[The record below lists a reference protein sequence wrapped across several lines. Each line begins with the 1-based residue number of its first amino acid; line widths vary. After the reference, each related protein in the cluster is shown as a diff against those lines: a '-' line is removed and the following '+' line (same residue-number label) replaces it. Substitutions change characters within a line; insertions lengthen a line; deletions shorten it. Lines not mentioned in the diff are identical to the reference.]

1 MRPLTIRPSS
11 AARWLNC
18 AGNPRVQT
26 IADALPREPDAA
38 YAAEGTLA
46 HGWLEYHLGGRRFPP
61 LKEARIDG
69 EPTSVPNDLPS
80 DQAQLIED
88 VADDILWYADFAG
101 YQIKTEKEY
110 AIELNRRGDRSPI
123 KILGHVDVL
132 LHNETDLVVLDYK
145 HGAGKHVSVI
155 NNPQTML
162 YLLAALEGRA
172 EEVFD
177 SVPINL
183 GMGIIQPRGVGDG
196 WSMVT
201 VDPEELLKFRAR
213 VLAAVEAAYQPNV
226 EYHPGPHCWKCPG
239 QRGLCPAILE
249 TAIDCVV
256 QTPSK
261 DVFNDAE
268 IEDVMT
274 HVFGGVLPW
283 PLLDKLDDVR
293 AFVKK
298 LSSYADVYLKA
309 GKSIPGWGL
318 ETVPG
323 RRAWSHPEEVP
334 GALAEILGGEP
345 GDYERITKTPV
356 TLTEAE
362 RIAKKKG
369 KKIDGLLKKPV
380 TQKRVKTETS
390 NPLGF
395 TKVE

>member
-1 MRPLTIRPSS
+1 MRLLTIRPSS

-26 IADALPREPDAA
+26 VADALPREPDAP
-38 YAAEGTLA
+38 YAAGGTLA
-46 HGWLEYHLGGRRFPP
+46 HAWLEYHLGGRSTPP
-61 LKEARIDG
+61 AEA
-69 EPTSVPNDLPS
+69 LPE
-80 DQAQLIED
+80 DQARLIKD
-88 VADDILWYADFAG
+88 VAEDILWYADMAG
-101 YQIKTEKEY
+101 YTIETEQEY
-110 AIELNRRGDRSPI
+110 SIELTLADGRI
-123 KILGHVDVL
+123 VKIIGHIDVL
-132 LHNETDLVVLDYK
+132 LSNETDLVVLDYK
-145 HGAGKHVSVI
+145 HGAGKHVSAAD
-155 NNPQTML
+155 NPQTLL
-162 YLLAALEGRA
+162 YLLAALEGHAA
-172 EEVFD
+172 EGHAPPV
-177 SVPINL
+177 NL

-196 WSMVT
+196 WTTVT
-201 VDPEELLKFRAR
+201 VDPGELIKFRAR

-226 EYHPGPHCWKCPG
+226 TYNPGPHCWKCPG
-239 QRGLCPAILE
+239 RRGLCPAILE

-274 HVFGGVLPW
+274 HVFGGALPW
-283 PLLDKLDDVR
+283 PLLDTLDDVK
-293 AFVKK
+293 AFTKE
-298 LSSYADVYLKA
+298 LSDYADVYLKA
-309 GKSIPGWGL
+309 GRSIPGWGL

-345 GDYERITKTPV
+345 EDYERITKTPV

-369 KKIDGLLKKPV
+369 KKLDGLLKKPV
-380 TQKRVKTETS
+380 TQKRVKTETA

-395 TKVE
+395 TRVE

>member
-11 AARWLNC
+11 AARWRNC

-26 IADALPREPDAA
+26 IADALPREPDAP

-46 HGWLEYHLGGRRFPP
+46 HAWLEYHLEGSSNPP
-61 LKEARIDG
+61 LKQVWVNGKGACQESD
-69 EPTSVPNDLPS
+69 DLPG

-101 YQIKTEKEY
+101 YQIETEKEY
-110 AIELNRRGDRSPI
+110 AIELTLADGRVIP
-123 KILGHVDVL
+123 ILGHIDIL

-155 NNPQTML
+155 DNPQTML

-172 EEVFD
+172 AEGYPAPV
-177 SVPINL
+177 NL

-201 VDPEELLKFRAR
+201 VDPEELLKFRAG

-226 EYHPGPHCWKCPG
+226 EYNPGPHCWKCPG

-268 IEDVMT
+268 VEDVMT

-293 AFVKK
+293 TFAKE
-298 LSSYADVYLKA
+298 LANYADVYLKA

-334 GALAEILGGEP
+334 GALAEILGGQP
-345 GDYERITKTPV
+345 GDYERVTKTPV

-380 TQKRVKTETS
+380 TQKRVKTETT